1 MKTLNLHRICTH
13 TAAAFGLASIALG
26 TTAALAD
33 QPMVPDAI
41 KPAANERQAFVRHA
55 RGVQIY
61 RCDMA
66 EGKARWT
73 FVAPEALMY
82 ENAASTTAIGTH
94 GAGPFWQAPDGS
106 RIVGKVKSRVDAAQ
120 ASDIPWLL
128 LTTTSQGTAGLMANV
143 TSVQRVRTAGG
154 VAPASGC
161 AAAADAGKEARVPY
175 VTDYVF
181 FTTP

>member
-1 MKTLNLHRICTH
+1 MKPSH
-13 TAAAFGLASIALG
+13 SITPATILGVALLIG
-26 TTAALAD
+26 TGSAQAD
-33 QPMVPDAI
+33 QPAIPDAI
-41 KPAANERQAFVRHA
+41 KPAANERQALTRHA

-82 ENAASTTAIGTH
+82 ENAASTAAIGTH

-106 RIVGKVKSRVDAAQ
+106 RIVGKVKARVDAAN
-120 ASDIPWLL
+120 AADIPWLL
-128 LTTTSQGTAGLMANV
+128 LTTSSQGPAGLMAAV
-143 TSVQRVRTAGG
+143 TSVQRVRTSGG
-154 VAPASGC
+154 VAPATGC
-161 AAAADAGKEARVPY
+161 AAAGDAGKEARVPY
-175 VTDYVF
+175 ATDYVF